1 MKAIKLA
8 YMHMYMFCAFTSYAS
23 SSSHML
29 NIEEQK
35 IHLKNRHFVFLW
47 LSAAKTNLFEKT
59 GTVVKECH
67 GFSEV
72 SKPQDQLSKRI
83 RLTGNVIVI
92 ADKLFEVNT
101 ILQRPGSSEGYIIIK
116 FDKLYLCNELKLNVQ
131 SGTNWDYDVSVSSDS
146 TSWNSVVHYEKF
158 QCCSFQQLYFPTQA
172 AR

>member
-1 MKAIKLA
+1 
-8 YMHMYMFCAFTSYAS
+8 MHLRHIQAHTCSISSFFC
-23 SSSHML
+23 
-29 NIEEQK
+29 
-35 IHLKNRHFVFLW
+35 VFLW

-59 GTVVKECH
+59 GTVVEECH

-72 SKPQDQLSKRI
+72 SKPQDQLSKRM
-83 RLTGNVIVI
+83 RLTGNVI
-92 ADKLFEVNT
+92 ADKLFEVKTNS
-101 ILQRPGSSEGYIIIK
+101 QRPRSSEGYIIIK
-116 FDKLYLCNELKLNVQ
+116 FDKLYLCNELKLNMQ

>member
-1 MKAIKLA
+1 M
-8 YMHMYMFCAFTSYAS
+8 
-23 SSSHML
+23 
-29 NIEEQK
+29 
-35 IHLKNRHFVFLW
+35 W

-83 RLTGNVIVI
+83 RLTGNVI
-92 ADKLFEVNT
+92 ADKLFEVKTNS
-101 ILQRPGSSEGYIIIK
+101 QRPRSGEGYIIIK
-116 FDKLYLCNELKLNVQ
+116 FDELYLCNELKLNVQ
-131 SGTNWDYDVSVSSDS
+131 SGTNWDYDVSVSRDGI
-146 TSWNSVVHYEKF
+146 SWNSIVHYEKF

>member
-1 MKAIKLA
+1 
-8 YMHMYMFCAFTSYAS
+8 MYMFCAFTSYTS

-35 IHLKNRHFVFLW
+35 IVLKLISQFFFFCFVFLC

-59 GTVVKECH
+59 DTVVEKCH

-83 RLTGNVIVI
+83 RLTGNVI
-92 ADKLFEVNT
+92 ADKLFEVKTNS
-101 ILQRPGSSEGYIIIK
+101 QRPRSGEGYIIIK
-116 FDKLYLCNELKLNVQ
+116 FDELYLCNELKLNVQ